1 MCRLKALESPCR
13 GDVKKL
19 FEEYVCIC
27 ESQTGS
33 SNSSEF
39 SRTVKHV

>member
-19 FEEYVCIC
+19 LRNTFVFVNRR
-27 ESQTGS
+27 QDPGTPR
-33 SNSSEF
+33 NLL
-39 SRTVKHV
+39 VL